1 MTDKSNSGPKGA
13 QEDDPLSATAM
24 FFRTLDQQA
33 AGNQAEP
40 AAKFDFGAGPAEGE
54 QKTPP
59 ARPLSGS
66 DKGEFT
72 AIFGSASPAGMPAPS
87 SPSKPAPSEAVPS
100 SWQEQAPPANQ
111 AQGEFTRIFVK
122 GASTPSKPVAKISQP
137 ATEAAPPRAQGF
149 SSPGTSDAASA
160 QTSFSQ
166 FFKPIS
172 KTDAAP
178 AEPVKPPSP
187 PAFRPGPS
195 RPNSAPDPFNMD
207 PSFATPT
214 RESSAPAQDPQSITS
229 LIQALSS
236 QASSGAGARGSETAP
251 YRQESPAPF
260 QPAAKPSA
268 PSEFESGGVTQ
279 FIQRLAE
286 MPPAPAAEAPPA
298 MPVREQDSGPGEYTR
313 IISAPTRPIANPPA
327 APAASS
333 APAPSAPPL
342 APAFVRPVMPA
353 MPAAPAIPPMPA
365 VAPHAAPHAAPMAAM
380 QPPAI
385 PTPHLPP
392 MPSPP
397 ALAAPKGKLEAL
409 VPMLL
414 VVNTFLLV
422 VILVVMIFLIKAR

>member
-1 MTDKSNSGPKGA
+1 MTNESNSGPKGP

-33 AGNQAEP
+33 GGKQAEP
-40 AAKFDFGAGPAEGE
+40 AAKFDFNAVPAEGD

-59 ARPLSGS
+59 ARPPSGS

-72 AIFGSASPAGMPAPS
+72 AIFGTGSPAGTPAPP
-87 SPSKPAPSEAVPS
+87 SPPKPVPSEALPP

-111 AQGEFTRIFVK
+111 GQGEFTRIFVK
-122 GASTPSKPVAKISQP
+122 GAPTPSKPVARTSEP
-137 ATEAAPPRAQGF
+137 ASEAVPPRAKGF
-149 SSPGTSDAASA
+149 SSPGISDAASA
-160 QTSFSQ
+160 QASFSQ

-172 KTDAAP
+172 KADAAP
-178 AEPVKPPSP
+178 AESAKPPSP

-195 RPNSAPDPFNMD
+195 RANSAPDPFSME
-207 PSFATPT
+207 PSFATPA
-214 RESSAPAQDPQSITS
+214 REPSAPAQDPQSITS

-236 QASSGAGARGSETAP
+236 QASSGAGARASETAP

-286 MPPAPAAEAPPA
+286 MPPAPVAEAPPA
-298 MPVREQDSGPGEYTR
+298 TPMREQDSGPGEYTR

-327 APAASS
+327 AVSS

-342 APAFVRPVMPA
+342 APAFVRPVIPA
-353 MPAAPAIPPMPA
+353 MPAVPAIPPTPA
-365 VAPHAAPHAAPMAAM
+365 VAPHAAPHPAHMAAM

-385 PTPHLPP
+385 PVPHLPP
-392 MPSPP
+392 VPSPP
-397 ALAAPKGKLEAL
+397 AIAAPKGKLEAL

>member
-1 MTDKSNSGPKGA
+1 MTNESNSGPKGA
-13 QEDDPLSATAM
+13 PEDDPLSATAM

-33 AGNQAEP
+33 GGKQAEP
-40 AAKFDFGAGPAEGE
+40 AANFDFGAGPADGD

-59 ARPLSGS
+59 ARPSSAS
-66 DKGEFT
+66 DNGEFT
-72 AIFGSASPAGMPAPS
+72 AIFGHGSPAGTPAPP
-87 SPSKPAPSEAVPS
+87 SPPKPVPSEDLPP

-111 AQGEFTRIFVK
+111 GQGEFTRIFVK
-122 GASTPSKPVAKISQP
+122 GAPTPSKPVAKISEP
-137 ATEAAPPRAQGF
+137 ASEAVPPRAKGF
-149 SSPGTSDAASA
+149 SSPGISDAASA
-160 QTSFSQ
+160 QASFSQ

-172 KTDAAP
+172 KADAAP
-178 AEPVKPPSP
+178 AEPAKPPSP

-195 RPNSAPDPFNMD
+195 RANSTPDPFSMD
-207 PSFATPT
+207 SSFAPPA
-214 RESSAPAQDPQSITS
+214 REPSTPAQDPQSITS

-236 QASSGAGARGSETAP
+236 QASAVAGARASETAP

-260 QPAAKPSA
+260 QPVAKPSA

-286 MPPAPAAEAPPA
+286 MPPAPVAETPPVV
-298 MPVREQDSGPGEYTR
+298 PVREQDSGPGEYTR
-313 IISAPTRPIANPPA
+313 IIAAPTRPIANPPA
-327 APAASS
+327 APAVSP

-342 APAFVRPVMPA
+342 TPAFVRPVIPA
-353 MPAAPAIPPMPA
+353 MPAVPAIPTTPS
-365 VAPHAAPHAAPMAAM
+365 VAAHAASYPSPMAAM

-385 PTPHLPP
+385 PVPHLPP
-392 MPSPP
+392 VPAPP
-397 ALAAPKGKLEAL
+397 AVAAPKGKLEAL